1 MLSLFQMGLYY
12 TSGLSVLSSLMG
24 FSYCGCYYFFSSLIF
39 IATADC
45 GLCPSV
51 ILAQQMAQNVPG
63 IFPSTRQFRQMG
75 GNSGT
80 HKEVIRHH
88 VLMPDIFL
96 KKKKS

>member
-63 IFPSTRQFRQMG
+63 IVPSTIKKAIPANG
-75 GNSGT
+75 GKT
-80 HKEVIRHH
+80 LALTKR
-88 VLMPDIFL
+88 
-96 KKKKS
+96 